1 MYLHRLKI
9 ENFRIFGSRQ
19 ENGHGVIDLQPGLNL
34 LVGENDSGKTCVI
47 DAIRLLVGTVTQDY
61 FTVQESDFHVS
72 VAQEKPAPELT
83 ILGEFR
89 GLNSMEAGALLEYL
103 SVEGDM
109 AENEFYLRM
118 WLKAE
123 RNDGKEISPRRRRV
137 TYEVRAGSDE
147 EGKRVEGAAKDFLRA
162 TYLKPLRD
170 AVSEMSARKGSRL
183 SQVLRAYPGIKDQE
197 KDDWD
202 PNDMDSKPKTLVGIM
217 RKAENDLRKVDVIEN
232 ATKDVNEKYLEHFS
246 LGEVPLRGDINIRA
260 YGLRQ
265 ILERMEL
272 NLDDIAEGATR
283 GLGIHNLLFIATE
296 LLALT
301 PSNDWDPEFPLLLIE
316 EPEAHLEPQ
325 RQLRLIEFL
334 RDHSKRKPTSPQ
346 NQMQIVLTSHSPNL
360 ASRIGVKGL
369 IVMHKGRAFP
379 MGPQFTRL
387 NQSDYEFLERFLDV
401 TKSNMFFARG
411 VLIVEGDA
419 EALLLP
425 TLAEKI
431 GRSLTKHGVSI
442 VKVGHV
448 GLFRYS
454 RVFQQKSNSQMS
466 VRVACLADRDI
477 PPVEAKPLLPA
488 ERKTENEWPKDKI
501 DSRIN
506 SRKTNDGGPVITE
519 VSPCWTFEFDL
530 ALTDLAPYLHV
541 AISLA
546 KSANPTHA
554 SFPINNKAKEII
566 QEANAKYKQWHDE
579 RKSAK
584 EIACLIYEPLLK
596 MQASK
601 AETAQCLASLL
612 ERRHCAPNWDEAH
625 WRRALPGYLVRA
637 IDHATGATNTSGA
650 EDEEGGSLD
659 ATS

>member
-1 MYLHRLKI
+1 MYLHRLEI

-19 ENGHGVIDLQPGLNL
+19 EDGHGVIDLQPGLNL
-34 LVGENDSGKTCVI
+34 LIGENDSGKTCVI
-47 DAIRLLVGTVTQDY
+47 DAIRLLVGPVTQDY
-61 FTVQESDFHVS
+61 FTVQESDFHVERG
-72 VAQEKPAPELT
+72 QEKPALELT

-103 SVEGDM
+103 SVEGDV
-109 AENEFYLRM
+109 AESEFYLRM

-123 RNDGKEISPRRRRV
+123 RDDSEEISPRRRRV
-137 TYEVRAGSDE
+137 TYDVRAGSDE
-147 EGKRVEGAAKDFLRA
+147 EGKRVEGAARDFLRA

-170 AVSEMSARKGSRL
+170 AISEMSARKGSRL

-197 KDDWD
+197 KDDWN
-202 PNDMDSKPKTLVGIM
+202 PNDMDSKPNTLVGIM

-246 LGEVPLRGDINIRA
+246 LGEVPLRGYINIRA
-260 YGLRQ
+260 HGLRQ
-265 ILERMEL
+265 ILEQMEL
-272 NLDDIAEGATR
+272 NLDDVAEGATR
-283 GLGIHNLLFIATE
+283 GLGIHNLLFIAAE

-379 MGPQFTRL
+379 MGPRFTSL

-454 RVFQQKSNSQMS
+454 RVFQRKSNPQMS

-477 PPVEAKPLLPA
+477 PPLEAKHLLSDK
-488 ERKTENEWPKDKI
+488 RKTENEWTKVEI
-501 DSRIN
+501 NSRIN
-506 SRKTNDGGPVITE
+506 SRKANDGGPVITE

-546 KSANPTHA
+546 KSANPTHT
-554 SFPINNKAKEII
+554 SFPIGNKAKEII
-566 QEANAKYKQWHDE
+566 RKANAEYKQWHDE
-579 RKSAK
+579 GKSAK
-584 EIACLIYEPLLK
+584 EIACLIYDPLLK
-596 MQASK
+596 RQASK
-601 AETAQCLASLL
+601 AETAQCMASLL
-612 ERRHCAPNWDEAH
+612 ERRHCAPNRDEAH
-625 WRRALPGYLVRA
+625 WRQALPGYLVRA
-637 IDHATGATNTSGA
+637 IDHATGATNASVVKGN
-650 EDEEGGSLD
+650 DGGVLD
-659 ATS
+659 AIS

>member
-1 MYLHRLKI
+1 MYLYRLEI

-19 ENGHGVIDLQPGLNL
+19 EDGHGVIDLQPGLNL

-61 FTVQESDFHVS
+61 FTVQESDFHVN

-103 SVEGDM
+103 SVEGDG

-202 PNDMDSKPKTLVGIM
+202 SNDMDSKPKTLVGIM
-217 RKAENDLRKVDVIEN
+217 RKAENDLREVDVIEN
-232 ATKDVNEKYLEHFS
+232 ATKDVNKKYLKHFS

-260 YGLRQ
+260 HGLRQ

-272 NLDDIAEGATR
+272 NLDDVAEGATR

-387 NQSDYEFLERFLDV
+387 NESDYEFLERFLDV

-431 GRSLTKHGVSI
+431 GRSLTKHGISI

-454 RVFQQKSNSQMS
+454 RVFQRKINPQMS

-477 PPVEAKPLLPA
+477 PPVEAKPQLPA

-506 SRKTNDGGPVITE
+506 SRKTNDGWPVITE

-554 SFPINNKAKEII
+554 SFPIGNKAKEII
-566 QEANAKYKQWHDE
+566 RKANTEYKQWHDE
-579 RKSAK
+579 GKSAK
-584 EIACLIYEPLLK
+584 EISCLIYDPLLK
-596 MQASK
+596 RQASK
-601 AETAQCLASLL
+601 AETAQCMASLL
-612 ERRHCAPNWDEAH
+612 ERHHCAPNWDEAR

-637 IDHATGATNTSGA
+637 IDHATGTTNTNGA
-650 EDEEGGSLD
+650 EDDEGGTLD